1 MADKKAEIAD
11 LQNQLMQRHAEGKMK
26 EEQDA
31 ACFALL
37 KDDMEMLRRS
47 KPNDRSEKDRRY
59 AIVITE
65 MEKVVAYFAHWIV
78 GQE

>member
-1 MADKKAEIAD
+1 MADKKAMMAA
-11 LQNQLMQRHAEGKMK
+11 LQDQAIQRQAESKMG
-26 EEQDA
+26 EEQNA
-31 ACFALL
+31 VCLALL
-37 KDDMEMLRRS
+37 KDDLEMLRRS

-65 MEKVVAYFAHWIV
+65 LEKVVAYFAHWIV